1 MVSEVHSLFT
11 GESRPVGSTR
21 LPRVERDASFGEADG
36 MPGRDG
42 DKATTARQAL
52 RTTGRWF
59 ATVGIFSFVINMLM
73 TIVPLYSLQVYDR
86 ILSSGH
92 VETLVFLTGISLFVV
107 LVLGAVD
114 GIRLALLARIGTRFE
129 RLLAPRLL
137 EVGVNNGGSAGPNAG
152 QLLRELGQVRSF
164 IGSPSV
170 GALFDAPWAPFF
182 VVVLWLIHPWLG
194 MTALVSALIL
204 FALAIANDRA
214 LRAPTLAMNRRQIQA
229 QRQADIA
236 IRSADTVR
244 AMGMLPA
251 VLARWRVEQEG
262 ALRGQESSSN
272 LSGMIGG
279 ASKFVR
285 LGVQTLILAVG
296 AYLVIQG
303 DLTGGAM
310 IAGSMLLSRALAPV
324 EQAIS
329 VWRQFVIARQS
340 LTTIEQALDAAP
352 PRRPG
357 LELPPPTGRIGVEKL
372 SFLPPGAKV
381 PVVKD
386 VSFGV
391 DAGVMVGVVGPS
403 ASGKSTLCRMLVG
416 VLAQTAGTI
425 RLDGADLRHW
435 APEALGP
442 HIGYLPQSVDVFPG
456 TVSDNI
462 SRLAA
467 ATPEAVIAAAK
478 LAGVH
483 DMVLRFPQGYDTPI
497 GDGGLPLSG
506 GQRQRIG
513 LARAVFGS
521 PRIIVLD
528 EPNANL
534 DADGEKALIDALAQL
549 KKAGTTVVIVAHRPQ
564 VLRDADQILV
574 MRDGEIAL
582 FGPRAEVLTRLTGP
596 RLAGAAA

>member
-1 MVSEVHSLFT
+1 
-11 GESRPVGSTR
+11 
-21 LPRVERDASFGEADG
+21 
-36 MPGRDG
+36 
-42 DKATTARQAL
+42 
-52 RTTGRWF
+52 
-59 ATVGIFSFVINMLM
+59 
-73 TIVPLYSLQVYDR
+73 
-86 ILSSGH
+86 
-92 VETLVFLTGISLFVV
+92 
-107 LVLGAVD
+107 
-114 GIRLALLARIGTRFE
+114 
-129 RLLAPRLL
+129 
-137 EVGVNNGGSAGPNAG
+137 
-152 QLLRELGQVRSF
+152 
-164 IGSPSV
+164 
-170 GALFDAPWAPFF
+170 
-182 VVVLWLIHPWLG
+182 
-194 MTALVSALIL
+194 
-204 FALAIANDRA
+204 
-214 LRAPTLAMNRRQIQA
+214 
-229 QRQADIA
+229 
-236 IRSADTVR
+236 
-244 AMGMLPA
+244 
-251 VLARWRVEQEG
+251 
-262 ALRGQESSSN
+262 
-272 LSGMIGG
+272 
-279 ASKFVR
+279 
-285 LGVQTLILAVG
+285 
-296 AYLVIQG
+296 
-303 DLTGGAM
+303 
-310 IAGSMLLSRALAPV
+310 
-324 EQAIS
+324 
-329 VWRQFVIARQS
+329 
-340 LTTIEQALDAAP
+340 
-352 PRRPG
+352 
-357 LELPPPTGRIGVEKL
+357 VEKL